1 VEEREVV
8 SEARFH
14 SDFIESSLSMQFQW
28 SMAPAVFH
36 QKITPFPYST
46 MALPIYRTTWILVLL
61 LGCATTSCSA
71 LSINKSTSNSNHQHP
86 SERLLDLISQARKT
100 QQALPL
106 LGVHDALSARI
117 FQQQYSTNNN
127 NNNMGL
133 FVSGFGVSA
142 ARLGQPD
149 AGILTRCEMEATAM
163 TIIQQSAAVPVMVDG
178 DTGFGGTSNVRQTIR
193 QMAAIRAAAITIE
206 DQVFPKRCTYV
217 AGTGVNVVSREQAR
231 QRMRAAL
238 AAQTEAWEQDGN
250 RILVVARTDCRM
262 SMASSLGFD
271 EAMER
276 CLIFEEL
283 GADVV
288 YAENL
293 QSADE
298 YEKLRAT
305 ISSPMM
311 LAQVQT
317 GRQDQNKL
325 LTLQEIGSMGFEMA
339 LWGVTGLQASVAAL
353 EQAASELLAGGMV
366 SSTPLASLDQ
376 VKQIVGFPELDSFEK
391 EYGCT

>member
-1 VEEREVV
+1 
-8 SEARFH
+8 
-14 SDFIESSLSMQFQW
+14 
-28 SMAPAVFH
+28 
-36 QKITPFPYST
+36 
-46 MALPIYRTTWILVLL
+46 
-61 LGCATTSCSA
+61 
-71 LSINKSTSNSNHQHP
+71 
-86 SERLLDLISQARKT
+86 
-100 QQALPL
+100 
-106 LGVHDALSARI
+106 
-117 FQQQYSTNNN
+117 
-127 NNNMGL
+127 MGL

-149 AGILTRCEMEATAM
+149 AGILTRCELEATAK
-163 TIIQQSAAVPVMVDG
+163 TIIQQSAAAVPVMVDG
-178 DTGFGGTSNVRQTIR
+178 DTGFGGTANVRQTVR

-262 SMASSLGFD
+262 SSSLGFD

-276 CLIFEEL
+276 CLVFEEL

-305 ISSPMM
+305 ISSPMI

-317 GRQDQNKL
+317 GRQDQKL
-325 LTLQEIGSMGFEMA
+325 LTLQDIGSMGFEMA

-391 EYGCT
+391 EYSCT